1 MALRIIFMGTPD
13 FAVPILNSI
22 INSQHRLL
30 AIYTQNPKKS
40 DRGQKIN
47 ISPVHY
53 FAKEKKIDVR
63 SPKDLNLEEKIFIQK
78 LNPDIIVV
86 AAYGKIIPPEFL
98 KIKNTKF
105 INIHASLLPKWRGAA
120 PIQRSLMEMDEETGI
135 SIMKIIPKLDAGP
148 FMLQEK
154 IKIEKNDNYNT
165 LSAKLANLG
174 SRLILKSLDLIEKRN
189 FKLIDQDESRATYA
203 KKIDKKETKIEWNIS
218 AKNLIAKING
228 LSPYPGAWFNHKNSR
243 IKILKAFEVDQTG
256 EIGEILDDNLTIA
269 CKEKAIQVLNVQ
281 KEGKK
286 ILKTKEFLSGY
297 NIKKGEKII

>member
-78 LNPDIIVV
+78 LSPDIIVV

-174 SRLILKSLDLIEKRN
+174 SRLIIKSLDLIEKRN

>member
-174 SRLILKSLDLIEKRN
+174 SRLIIKSLDLIEKKN

>member
-174 SRLILKSLDLIEKRN
+174 SRLILKSLDLIEKKN

>member
-22 INSQHRLL
+22 INSQHHLL

-174 SRLILKSLDLIEKRN
+174 SRLIIKSLDLIEKRN

>member
-13 FAVPILNSI
+13 FAVPILSSI
-22 INSQHRLL
+22 FNSQHRLL

-98 KIKNTKF
+98 KIKNNKF

-174 SRLILKSLDLIEKRN
+174 SRLILKSLDLIEKKN

-256 EIGEILDDNLTIA
+256 ETGEILDDNLTIA

>member
-22 INSQHRLL
+22 INSQHHLL

-174 SRLILKSLDLIEKRN
+174 SRLILKSLDLIEKKN

-256 EIGEILDDNLTIA
+256 ETGEILDDNLTIA